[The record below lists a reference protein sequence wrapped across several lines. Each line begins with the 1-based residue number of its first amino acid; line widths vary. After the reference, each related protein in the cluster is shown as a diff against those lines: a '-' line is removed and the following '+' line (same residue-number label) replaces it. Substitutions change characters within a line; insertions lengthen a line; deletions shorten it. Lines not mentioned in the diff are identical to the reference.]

1 MIYSIKQIGNKCK
14 GNVELE
20 KQNLSWW
27 IKRFVLY
34 LSEVTELGFNKVI
47 ILFRFWRN
55 FFIWSAL
62 QDLTYAT

>member
-14 GNVELE
+14 ANVELE

-27 IKRFVLY
+27 IKRFILN
-34 LSEVTELGFNKVI
+34 LSAVTALGFNKFI

-55 FFIWSAL
+55 SFTWSAL
-62 QDLTYAT
+62 QDLTDAT